1 MKGLKLFLTAGVF
14 TVLGLTGVNA
24 LEVATETEL
33 KNCISDGGEC
43 VLKNNITASSITVDK
58 VTAPFIIV
66 DGKNVI
72 LDLNGKTLTAAVIAT
87 NKANLTIKDS
97 GSNGLIEIDGEK
109 LKGVSARL
117 GSKVTLESGSI
128 NSIKDCG
135 VGVNEA
141 TFIMNGGKIT
151 AQEFGIIYHNNAKIT
166 INSGTIETKDNIAI
180 GDNGTA
186 GWGGNVVNVNGGN
199 LVSNIVSAGFIS
211 CGIYNSNDTTLT
223 VKSGVKITANDG
235 GAGIVI
241 RGGKVT
247 IAKDVIDNMV
257 TGTTEGKVGDSK
269 RVIVAGKVVKDYASN
284 YPAKDTINVTID
296 YATVVD
302 KEVASSIESKQQ
314 TALNNEI
321 SSIVNGNKIPELNNT
336 DLTNIAIKTTVDEL
350 NDTQRDQ
357 VAQEAK
363 ELVKDFKAAKALDLG
378 VVVTNNGSMVSN
390 LSETTNKIPFAIDV
404 KSITTDSKLNYEFQ
418 VIRYHVNSNQVGSFD
433 VLESTYDAENG
444 VVSFETDKFSIYLLS
459 YKTSV
464 KSDNNI
470 VNPKTGDGIA
480 YTALGLLLS
489 ALAMA
494 GITYKLKNN

>member
-97 GSNGLIEIDGEK
+97 GSNGLIDGRNS
-109 LKGVSARL
+109 KGVLARL

-135 VGVNEA
+135 VGVNES

-151 AQEFGIIYHNNAKIT
+151 AQEFGIIYQNNAKIT
-166 INSGTIETKDNIAI
+166 INSGTIETKDNAAI

-186 GWGGNVVNVNGGN
+186 GSGGNVVNVNGGN
-199 LVSNIVSAGFIS
+199 LISNIVSKGYIS

-223 VKSGVKITANDG
+223 VKSGVKITANKG

-257 TGTTEGKVGDSK
+257 TGTSKGAVGDSK
-269 RVIVAGKVVKDYASN
+269 VIVGGKVVKDYASN

-444 VVSFETDKFSIYLLS
+444 VVSFETDKFSTYLLS

>member
-1 MKGLKLFLTAGVF
+1 MKGLKLFLTAGFF
-14 TVLGLTGVNA
+14 TFLGLTGVNA
-24 LEVATETEL
+24 LEVTTETEL
-33 KNCISDGGEC
+33 NNCINAEGEC
-43 VLKNNITASSITVDK
+43 VLKNDITASSIT
-58 VTAPFIIV
+58 V

-72 LDLNGKTLTAAVIAT
+72 LDLNGKTLTAEVIAT

-97 GSNGLIEIDGEK
+97 GSNGLIEIDGK
-109 LKGVSARL
+109 KRKGVSARL

-128 NSIKDCG
+128 NSINDCG

-166 INSGTIETKDNIAI
+166 INSGTIETKDNAAI
-180 GDNGTA
+180 GDNGNA

-199 LVSNIVSAGFIS
+199 LISNIVSAGYIS

-223 VKSGVKITANDG
+223 VKSGVKITANKG

-269 RVIVAGKVVKDYASN
+269 VIVAGKVVKDYASN
-284 YPAKDTINVTID
+284 YPAKDTLNVTID
-296 YATVVD
+296 YSTVVD
-302 KEVASSIESKQQ
+302 KEAASSIESKQQ

-321 SSIVNGNKIPELNNT
+321 SSIINENKIPELNNT

-350 NDTQRDQ
+350 SDTQRDQ
-357 VAQEAK
+357 VAQDAK
-363 ELVKDFKAAKALDLG
+363 EVIKDFKVAKALDLG
-378 VVVTNNGSMVSN
+378 VVVTNNGRLVSN

-404 KSITTDSKLNYEFQ
+404 KSITTDSKLDYEFQ
-418 VIRYHVNSNQVGSFD
+418 VIRYHVNSNQEGSFD

-444 VVSFETDKFSIYLLS
+444 IVSFESDKFSTYLIN

-464 KSDNNI
+464 KPANETE
-470 VNPKTGDGIA
+470 VPQTGDGIG
-480 YTALGLLLS
+480 YIALGLLLS
-489 ALAMA
+489 ALAVA
-494 GITYKLKNN
+494 GITYKLKKN

>member
-24 LEVATETEL
+24 ADSTKITTVDEL
-33 KNCISDGGEC
+33 NACIKANGTC
-43 VLKNNITASSITVDK
+43 VLQNDLTTDEVIVNGEGVKTV
-58 VTAPFIIV
+58 I
-66 DGKNVI
+66 
-72 LDLNGKTLTAAVIAT
+72 DLNGKTLYSWITVSE
-87 NKANLTIKDS
+87 KGELTVKDS
-97 GSNGLIEIDGEK
+97 GSNGSITKHSTVKVLTDGKFILDGGTIDASD
-109 LKGVSARL
+109 KGNGIWV
-117 GSKVTLESGSI
+117 E
-128 NSIKDCG
+128 N
-135 VGVNEA
+135 A
-141 TFIMNGGKIT
+141 TFIMNGGKVK
-151 AQEFGIIYHNNAKIT
+151 AKEFGVTYKNKSKIT
-166 INSGTIETKDNIAI
+166 INNGTIETKDNIAI

-199 LVSNIVSAGFIS
+199 LISNIVSAGYIS

-223 VKSGVKITANDG
+223 VKSGVKITANNG

-257 TGTTEGKVGDSK
+257 TGTSKGTVGDSK
-269 RVIVAGKVVKDYASN
+269 VIVAGKVVKDYASN

-296 YATVVD
+296 YATVVN
-302 KEVASSIESKQQ
+302 KEVANSIESKQQ

-350 NDTQRDQ
+350 SDTQRDQ

-363 ELVKDFKAAKALDLG
+363 EVVKDFKPAKALDLG
-378 VVVTNNGSMVSN
+378 VVVTNNGNRVSN

-418 VIRYHVNSNQVGSFD
+418 VIRYHVNSSQIGSFD
-433 VLESTYDAENG
+433 VLESTYDAKNG

-464 KSDNNI
+464 KSDNNTA
-470 VNPKTGDGIA
+470 NPQTGDGIA

-489 ALAMA
+489 ALAIA

>member
-43 VLKNNITASSITVDK
+43 VLKNDITASSITVDK

-166 INSGTIETKDNIAI
+166 INSGTIETKDNAAI
-180 GDNGTA
+180 GDNGNA

-269 RVIVAGKVVKDYASN
+269 RVIVAGKVVKDYASK

-296 YATVVD
+296 YSTVVD

-444 VVSFETDKFSIYLLS
+444 VVSFETDKFSTYLIS

-470 VNPKTGDGIA
+470 VNPKTGDGIG
-480 YTALGLLLS
+480 YIALGLLLS

>member
-1 MKGLKLFLTAGVF
+1 MKGLKLFLTASVF

-97 GSNGLIEIDGEK
+97 GSNGLIDGRNS
-109 LKGVSARL
+109 KGVLARL

-135 VGVNEA
+135 VGVNES

-151 AQEFGIIYHNNAKIT
+151 AQEFGIIYQNNAKIT
-166 INSGTIETKDNIAI
+166 INSGTIETKDNAAI

-186 GWGGNVVNVNGGN
+186 GSGGNVVNVNGGN
-199 LVSNIVSAGFIS
+199 LISNIVSAGYIS
-211 CGIYNSNDTTLT
+211 CGIYNANDTTLT
-223 VKSGVKITANDG
+223 VKSGVKITANKG

-257 TGTTEGKVGDSK
+257 TGTTKGKVGDSK
-269 RVIVAGKVVKDYASN
+269 VIVAGKVVKDYASN

-296 YATVVD
+296 YSTVVD

-350 NDTQRDQ
+350 SDTQRDQ

-444 VVSFETDKFSIYLLS
+444 VVSFETDKFSTYLLS

>member
-14 TVLGLTGVNA
+14 TALGLTGVNA
-24 LEVATETEL
+24 ADSTKITTVDEL
-33 KNCISDGGEC
+33 NACIKANGTC
-43 VLKNNITASSITVDK
+43 VLQNDLTTDEVIVNGEGVKTV
-58 VTAPFIIV
+58 I
-66 DGKNVI
+66 
-72 LDLNGKTLTAAVIAT
+72 DLNGKTLYSWITVSE
-87 NKANLTIKDS
+87 KGELTVKDS
-97 GSNGLIEIDGEK
+97 GSNGSITKRSTVNVLTGGKFILDGGTIDASD
-109 LKGVSARL
+109 KGNGIWV
-117 GSKVTLESGSI
+117 E
-128 NSIKDCG
+128 N
-135 VGVNEA
+135 A
-141 TFIMNGGKIT
+141 TFIMNGGKVK
-151 AQEFGIIYHNNAKIT
+151 AKEFGVAYLKKSMVT
-166 INSGTIETKDNIAI
+166 INNGTIETIDNVAI
-180 GDNGTA
+180 GDNGNA
-186 GWGGNVVNVNGGN
+186 GWGGNVVNVNGGK
-199 LVSNIVSAGFIS
+199 LISNIVSKGYIS

-223 VKSGVKITANDG
+223 VKSGVKITANKG

-269 RVIVAGKVVKDYASN
+269 RVIVAGKVVKDYASK

-296 YATVVD
+296 YSTVVD
-302 KEVASSIESKQQ
+302 KKAASSIESKQQ

-444 VVSFETDKFSIYLLS
+444 VVSFETDKFSTYLLS

-470 VNPKTGDGIA
+470 VNPKTGDGIG

>member
-1 MKGLKLFLTAGVF
+1 MKGLKLFLTASVF

-97 GSNGLIEIDGEK
+97 GSNGLIDGRNS
-109 LKGVSARL
+109 KGVLARL

-135 VGVNEA
+135 VGVNES

-151 AQEFGIIYHNNAKIT
+151 AQEFGIIYQNNAKIT
-166 INSGTIETKDNIAI
+166 INSGTIETKDNAAI

-186 GWGGNVVNVNGGN
+186 GSGGNVVNVNGGN
-199 LVSNIVSAGFIS
+199 LISNIVSAGYIS
-211 CGIYNSNDTTLT
+211 CGIYNANDTTLT
-223 VKSGVKITANDG
+223 VKSGVKITANKG

-269 RVIVAGKVVKDYASN
+269 VIVAGKVVKDYASN

-296 YATVVD
+296 YSTVVD

-350 NDTQRDQ
+350 SDTQRDQ

-444 VVSFETDKFSIYLLS
+444 VVSFETDKFSTYLIS

-494 GITYKLKNN
+494 GITYKLKKN

>member
-1 MKGLKLFLTAGVF
+1 MKGLKLFLTASVF

-97 GSNGLIEIDGEK
+97 GSNGLIDGRNS
-109 LKGVSARL
+109 KGVLARL

-135 VGVNEA
+135 VGVNES

-151 AQEFGIIYHNNAKIT
+151 AQEFGIIYQNNAKIT
-166 INSGTIETKDNIAI
+166 INSGTIETKDNAAI

-186 GWGGNVVNVNGGN
+186 GSGGNVVNVNGGN
-199 LVSNIVSAGFIS
+199 LISNIVSAGFIS
-211 CGIYNSNDTTLT
+211 CGIYNANDTTLT
-223 VKSGVKITANDG
+223 VKSGVKITANKG

-257 TGTTEGKVGDSK
+257 TGTTKGKVGDSK
-269 RVIVAGKVVKDYASN
+269 VIVAGKVVKDYASN

-296 YATVVD
+296 YSTVVD
-302 KEVASSIESKQQ
+302 KEVASGIESKQQ

-321 SSIVNGNKIPELNNT
+321 SSIINGNKIPELNNT

-350 NDTQRDQ
+350 SDTQRDQ

-363 ELVKDFKAAKALDLG
+363 EVIKDFKAAKALDLG
-378 VVVTNNGSMVSN
+378 VVVTNNGNRVSN

-418 VIRYHVNSNQVGSFD
+418 VIRYHVNSSQVGSFD
-433 VLESTYDAENG
+433 VLESAYDAENG

>member
-97 GSNGLIEIDGEK
+97 GSNGLIDGRNS
-109 LKGVSARL
+109 KGVLARL

-135 VGVNEA
+135 VGVNES

-151 AQEFGIIYHNNAKIT
+151 AQEFGIIYQNNAKIT
-166 INSGTIETKDNIAI
+166 INSGTIETKDNAAI

-186 GWGGNVVNVNGGN
+186 GSGGNVVNVNGGN
-199 LVSNIVSAGFIS
+199 LISNIVSAGYIS
-211 CGIYNSNDTTLT
+211 CGIYNANDTTLT
-223 VKSGVKITANDG
+223 VKSGVKITANKG

-257 TGTTEGKVGDSK
+257 TGTSKGAVGDSK
-269 RVIVAGKVVKDYASN
+269 VIVGGKVVKDYASN

-350 NDTQRDQ
+350 SDTQRDQ

-444 VVSFETDKFSIYLLS
+444 VVSFETDKFSTYLLS

>member
-97 GSNGLIEIDGEK
+97 GSNGLIDGRNS
-109 LKGVSARL
+109 KGVLARL

-135 VGVNEA
+135 VGVNES

-151 AQEFGIIYHNNAKIT
+151 AQEFGIIYQNNAKIT
-166 INSGTIETKDNIAI
+166 INSGTIETKDNAAI

-186 GWGGNVVNVNGGN
+186 GSGGNVVNVNGGN
-199 LVSNIVSAGFIS
+199 LISNIVSAGFIS
-211 CGIYNSNDTTLT
+211 CGIYNANDTTLT
-223 VKSGVKITANDG
+223 VKSGVKITANKG

-257 TGTTEGKVGDSK
+257 TGTTKGKVGDSK
-269 RVIVAGKVVKDYASN
+269 VIVAGKVVKDYASN

-296 YATVVD
+296 YSTVVD
-302 KEVASSIESKQQ
+302 KEVASGIESKQQ

-321 SSIVNGNKIPELNNT
+321 SSIINGNKIPELNNT

-350 NDTQRDQ
+350 SDTQRDQ

-363 ELVKDFKAAKALDLG
+363 EVIKDFKAAKALDLG
-378 VVVTNNGSMVSN
+378 VVVTNNGNRVSN

-433 VLESTYDAENG
+433 VLESAYDAENG

>member
-24 LEVATETEL
+24 SEVATETEL
-33 KNCISDGGEC
+33 NNCISAEGKC
-43 VLKNNITASSITVDK
+43 VLKNDITASSIT
-58 VTAPFIIV
+58 V

-72 LDLNGKTLTAAVIAT
+72 LDLNGKTLNAAVIAT

-97 GSNGLIEIDGEK
+97 GSNGLIETDGEK

-166 INSGTIETKDNIAI
+166 INSGTIETKDNAAI
-180 GDNGTA
+180 GDNGNA

-199 LVSNIVSAGFIS
+199 LISNIVSAGFIS

-269 RVIVAGKVVKDYASN
+269 RVIVAGKVVKDYASK

-296 YATVVD
+296 YSTVVD
-302 KEVASSIESKQQ
+302 KKAASSIESKQQ

-363 ELVKDFKAAKALDLG
+363 ELVKDFKPAKALDLG

-444 VVSFETDKFSIYLLS
+444 VVSFETDKFSTYLIS

-494 GITYKLKNN
+494 GITYKLKKN

>member
-97 GSNGLIEIDGEK
+97 GSNGLIDGRNS
-109 LKGVSARL
+109 KGVLARL

-151 AQEFGIIYHNNAKIT
+151 AQEFGIIYQNNAKIT
-166 INSGTIETKDNIAI
+166 INSGTIETKDNAAI
-180 GDNGTA
+180 GDNGNA

-199 LVSNIVSAGFIS
+199 LISNIVSKGYIS

-223 VKSGVKITANDG
+223 VKSGVKITANKG

-257 TGTTEGKVGDSK
+257 TGTTKGKVGDSK
-269 RVIVAGKVVKDYASN
+269 VIVAGKVVKDYASN

-296 YATVVD
+296 YSTVVD

-444 VVSFETDKFSIYLLS
+444 VVSFETDKFSTYLLS

>member
-97 GSNGLIEIDGEK
+97 GSNGLIDGRNS
-109 LKGVSARL
+109 KGVLARL

-128 NSIKDCG
+128 NSTKDCG

-151 AQEFGIIYHNNAKIT
+151 AQEFGIIYQNNAKIT
-166 INSGTIETKDNIAI
+166 INSGTIETKDNAAI

-186 GWGGNVVNVNGGN
+186 GSGGNVVNVNGGN
-199 LVSNIVSAGFIS
+199 LISNIVSAGYIS
-211 CGIYNSNDTTLT
+211 CGIYNANDTTLT
-223 VKSGVKITANDG
+223 VKSGVKITANKG
-235 GAGIVI
+235 GAGILI

-257 TGTTEGKVGDSK
+257 TGTTKGKVGDSK
-269 RVIVAGKVVKDYASN
+269 VIVAGKVVKDYASN

-302 KEVASSIESKQQ
+302 KEAASSIESKQQ

-321 SSIVNGNKIPELNNT
+321 SSIINGNKIPELNNT

-350 NDTQRDQ
+350 SDTQRDQ

-363 ELVKDFKAAKALDLG
+363 EVIKDFKAAKALDLG
-378 VVVTNNGSMVSN
+378 VVVTNNGNRVSN

-433 VLESTYDAENG
+433 VLESAYDAENG

-494 GITYKLKNN
+494 GITYKLKKN

>member
-97 GSNGLIEIDGEK
+97 GSNGLIDGRNS
-109 LKGVSARL
+109 KGVLARL

-128 NSIKDCG
+128 NSTKDCG

-151 AQEFGIIYHNNAKIT
+151 AQEFGIIYQNNAKIT
-166 INSGTIETKDNIAI
+166 INSGTIETKDNAAI

-186 GWGGNVVNVNGGN
+186 GSGGNVVNVNGGN
-199 LVSNIVSAGFIS
+199 LISNIVSAGYIS
-211 CGIYNSNDTTLT
+211 CGIYNANDTTLT
-223 VKSGVKITANDG
+223 VKSGVKITANKG

-257 TGTTEGKVGDSK
+257 TGTTKGKVGDSK
-269 RVIVAGKVVKDYASN
+269 VIVAGKVVKDYASN

-302 KEVASSIESKQQ
+302 KEAASSIESKQQ

-321 SSIVNGNKIPELNNT
+321 SSIINGNKIPELNNT

-350 NDTQRDQ
+350 SDTQRDQ

-363 ELVKDFKAAKALDLG
+363 EVIKDFKAAKALDLG
-378 VVVTNNGSMVSN
+378 VVVTNNGNRVSN

-433 VLESTYDAENG
+433 VLESAYDAENG

>member
-97 GSNGLIEIDGEK
+97 GSNGLIDGRNS
-109 LKGVSARL
+109 KGVLARL

-135 VGVNEA
+135 VGVNES

-151 AQEFGIIYHNNAKIT
+151 AQEFGIIYQNNAKIT
-166 INSGTIETKDNIAI
+166 INSGTIETKDNAAI

-186 GWGGNVVNVNGGN
+186 GSGGNVVNVNGGN
-199 LVSNIVSAGFIS
+199 LISNIVSAGYIS
-211 CGIYNSNDTTLT
+211 CGIYNANDTTLT
-223 VKSGVKITANDG
+223 VKSGVKITANKG

-257 TGTTEGKVGDSK
+257 TGTTKGKVGDSK
-269 RVIVAGKVVKDYASN
+269 VIVAGKVVKDYASN

-296 YATVVD
+296 YSTVVD

-350 NDTQRDQ
+350 SDTQRDQ

-444 VVSFETDKFSIYLLS
+444 VVSFETDKFSTYLLS

>member
-97 GSNGLIEIDGEK
+97 GSNGLIDGRNS
-109 LKGVSARL
+109 KGVLARL

-151 AQEFGIIYHNNAKIT
+151 AQEFGIIYQNNAKIT
-166 INSGTIETKDNIAI
+166 INSGTIETKDNAAI

-186 GWGGNVVNVNGGN
+186 GSGGNVVNVNGGN
-199 LVSNIVSAGFIS
+199 LISNIVSAGYIS
-211 CGIYNSNDTTLT
+211 CGIYNANDTTLT
-223 VKSGVKITANDG
+223 VKSGVKITANKG

-257 TGTTEGKVGDSK
+257 TGTTKGKVGDSK
-269 RVIVAGKVVKDYASN
+269 VIVAGKVVKDYASN

-296 YATVVD
+296 YSTVVD

-350 NDTQRDQ
+350 SDTQRDQ

-444 VVSFETDKFSIYLLS
+444 VVSFETDKFSTYLLS

>member
-97 GSNGLIEIDGEK
+97 GSNGLIDGRNS
-109 LKGVSARL
+109 KGVLARL

-135 VGVNEA
+135 VGVNES

-151 AQEFGIIYHNNAKIT
+151 AQEFGIIYQNNAKIT
-166 INSGTIETKDNIAI
+166 INSGTIETKDNAAI

-186 GWGGNVVNVNGGN
+186 GSGGNVVNVNGGN
-199 LVSNIVSAGFIS
+199 LISNIVSAGYIS
-211 CGIYNSNDTTLT
+211 CGIYNANDTTLT
-223 VKSGVKITANDG
+223 VKSGVKITANKG

-257 TGTTEGKVGDSK
+257 TGTTKGKVGDSK
-269 RVIVAGKVVKDYASN
+269 VIVAGKVVKDYASN

-302 KEVASSIESKQQ
+302 KEAASSIESKQQ

-321 SSIVNGNKIPELNNT
+321 SSIINGNKIPELNNT

-363 ELVKDFKAAKALDLG
+363 EVIKDFKAAKALDLG

-433 VLESTYDAENG
+433 VLESAYDAENG

>member
-1 MKGLKLFLTAGVF
+1 
-14 TVLGLTGVNA
+14 
-24 LEVATETEL
+24 
-33 KNCISDGGEC
+33 
-43 VLKNNITASSITVDK
+43 
-58 VTAPFIIV
+58 
-66 DGKNVI
+66 
-72 LDLNGKTLTAAVIAT
+72 
-87 NKANLTIKDS
+87 
-97 GSNGLIEIDGEK
+97 
-109 LKGVSARL
+109 
-117 GSKVTLESGSI
+117 
-128 NSIKDCG
+128 
-135 VGVNEA
+135 
-141 TFIMNGGKIT
+141 MNGGKIT
-151 AQEFGIIYHNNAKIT
+151 AQEFGIIYQNNAKIT
-166 INSGTIETKDNIAI
+166 INSGTIEAKDNAAI

-199 LVSNIVSAGFIS
+199 LISNIVSAGYIS
-211 CGIYNSNDTTLT
+211 CGIYNANDTTLT
-223 VKSGVKITANDG
+223 VKSGVKITANNG

-257 TGTTEGKVGDSK
+257 TGTSKGKVGDSK
-269 RVIVAGKVVKDYASN
+269 VIVAGKVVKDYASN
-284 YPAKDTINVTID
+284 YPAKDTLNVTID
-296 YATVVD
+296 YSTVVD
-302 KEVASSIESKQQ
+302 KEVASGIESKQQ

-321 SSIVNGNKIPELNNT
+321 SSIINGNKIPELNNT

-350 NDTQRDQ
+350 SDTQRDQ

-363 ELVKDFKAAKALDLG
+363 EVIKDFKAAKALDLG

-433 VLESTYDAENG
+433 VLESAYDAENG

>member
-1 MKGLKLFLTAGVF
+1 M
-14 TVLGLTGVNA
+14 
-24 LEVATETEL
+24 
-33 KNCISDGGEC
+33 
-43 VLKNNITASSITVDK
+43 
-58 VTAPFIIV
+58 
-66 DGKNVI
+66 
-72 LDLNGKTLTAAVIAT
+72 
-87 NKANLTIKDS
+87 
-97 GSNGLIEIDGEK
+97 
-109 LKGVSARL
+109 
-117 GSKVTLESGSI
+117 
-128 NSIKDCG
+128 
-135 VGVNEA
+135 VG
-141 TFIMNGGKIT
+141 TF
-151 AQEFGIIYHNNAKIT
+151 
-166 INSGTIETKDNIAI
+166 
-180 GDNGTA
+180 
-186 GWGGNVVNVNGGN
+186 
-199 LVSNIVSAGFIS
+199 NIVTAGFIS

-223 VKSGVKITANDG
+223 VKSGVKITVNNG

-257 TGTTEGKVGDSK
+257 TGTSKGKVGDSK
-269 RVIVAGKVVKDYASN
+269 VIVEGKVVKDYASN

-296 YATVVD
+296 YSTVVD
-302 KEVASSIESKQQ
+302 KEVASGIESKQQ

-321 SSIVNGNKIPELNNT
+321 SSIINGNKIPELNNT

-418 VIRYHVNSNQVGSFD
+418 VIRYHVNSNQVGLFD
-433 VLESTYDAENG
+433 VLESAYDAENG

-470 VNPKTGDGIA
+470 VNPQTGDGIA

>member
-97 GSNGLIEIDGEK
+97 GSNGLIDGRNS
-109 LKGVSARL
+109 KGVLARL

-166 INSGTIETKDNIAI
+166 INSGTIETKDNAAI

-186 GWGGNVVNVNGGN
+186 GSGGNVVNVNGGN
-199 LVSNIVSAGFIS
+199 LISNIVSAGYIS
-211 CGIYNSNDTTLT
+211 CGIYNANDTTLT
-223 VKSGVKITANDG
+223 VKSGVKITANKG

-257 TGTTEGKVGDSK
+257 TGTTKGKVGDSK
-269 RVIVAGKVVKDYASN
+269 VIVAGKVVKDYASN

-296 YATVVD
+296 YSTVVD

-444 VVSFETDKFSIYLLS
+444 VVSFETDKFSTYLLS

>member
-97 GSNGLIEIDGEK
+97 GSNGLIDGRNS
-109 LKGVSARL
+109 KGVLARL

-135 VGVNEA
+135 VGVNES

-151 AQEFGIIYHNNAKIT
+151 AQEFGIIYQNNAKIT
-166 INSGTIETKDNIAI
+166 INSGTIETKDNAAI

-186 GWGGNVVNVNGGN
+186 GSGGNVVNVNGGN
-199 LVSNIVSAGFIS
+199 LISNIVSAGYIS
-211 CGIYNSNDTTLT
+211 CGIYNANDTTLT
-223 VKSGVKITANDG
+223 VKSGVKITANKG

-296 YATVVD
+296 YSTVVD

-444 VVSFETDKFSIYLLS
+444 VVSFETDKFSTYLLS

>member
-97 GSNGLIEIDGEK
+97 GSNGLIDGRNS
-109 LKGVSARL
+109 KGVLARL

-135 VGVNEA
+135 VGVNES

-166 INSGTIETKDNIAI
+166 INSGTIETKDNAAI
-180 GDNGTA
+180 GDNGNA

-199 LVSNIVSAGFIS
+199 LISNIVSAGYIS
-211 CGIYNSNDTTLT
+211 CGIYNANDTTLT
-223 VKSGVKITANDG
+223 VKSGVKITANKG

-257 TGTTEGKVGDSK
+257 TGTTKGKVGDSK
-269 RVIVAGKVVKDYASN
+269 VIVAGKVVKDYASN

-444 VVSFETDKFSIYLLS
+444 VVSFETDKFSTYLLS

>member
-97 GSNGLIEIDGEK
+97 GSNGLIDGRNS
-109 LKGVSARL
+109 KGVLARL

-135 VGVNEA
+135 VGVNES

-151 AQEFGIIYHNNAKIT
+151 AQEFGIIYQNNAKIT
-166 INSGTIETKDNIAI
+166 INSGTIETKDNAAI

-186 GWGGNVVNVNGGN
+186 GSGGNVVNVNGGN
-199 LVSNIVSAGFIS
+199 LISNIVSAGYIS
-211 CGIYNSNDTTLT
+211 CGIYNANDTTLT
-223 VKSGVKITANDG
+223 VKSGVKITANKG

-257 TGTTEGKVGDSK
+257 TGTTKGKVGDSK
-269 RVIVAGKVVKDYASN
+269 VIVAGKVVKDYASN

-302 KEVASSIESKQQ
+302 KEAASSIESKQQ

-321 SSIVNGNKIPELNNT
+321 SSIINGNKIPELNNT

-350 NDTQRDQ
+350 SDTQRDQ

-363 ELVKDFKAAKALDLG
+363 EVIKDFKAAKALDLG

-433 VLESTYDAENG
+433 VLESAYDAENG

>member
-1 MKGLKLFLTAGVF
+1 MKGLKLFLTVGVF

-24 LEVATETEL
+24 LEVTTETEL
-33 KNCISDGGEC
+33 NNCISAGGEC
-43 VLKNNITASSITVDK
+43 VLKNDITASSIT
-58 VTAPFIIV
+58 V

-97 GSNGLIEIDGEK
+97 DSNGLIEGGNS
-109 LKGVSARL
+109 KGVLASL
-117 GSKVTLESGSI
+117 DSKVTLESGSI
-128 NSIKDCG
+128 NSTKNSG

-151 AQEFGIIYHNNAKIT
+151 AQEFGIIYHNNAKVT
-166 INSGTIETKDNIAI
+166 INSGTIETKDNAAI
-180 GDNGTA
+180 GDNGNA

-199 LVSNIVSAGFIS
+199 LISNIVTAGFIS

-223 VKSGVKITANDG
+223 VKSGVKITANGG

-269 RVIVAGKVVKDYASN
+269 VIVAGKVVKDYASN
-284 YPAKDTINVTID
+284 YPAKDTLNVTID
-296 YATVVD
+296 YSTIVD

-321 SSIVNGNKIPELNNT
+321 NSIINENKIPELNNT
-336 DLTNIAIKTTVDEL
+336 DLTNIAIETTVDEL
-350 NDTQRDQ
+350 SDTQRDQ

-363 ELVKDFKAAKALDLG
+363 ELLKDFKAAKALDLG
-378 VVVTNNGSMVSN
+378 VVVTNNGSLVSN
-390 LSETTNKIPFAIDV
+390 LTETTNKIPFAIDV

-444 VVSFETDKFSIYLLS
+444 IVSFESDKFSTYLIN

-464 KSDNNI
+464 KAANETE
-470 VNPKTGDGIA
+470 VPQTGDGIG
-480 YTALGLLLS
+480 YIALGLLLS
-489 ALAMA
+489 VIAMA
-494 GITYKLKNN
+494 GITYKLKKN

>member
-1 MKGLKLFLTAGVF
+1 MKGLKLFLTASVF

-97 GSNGLIEIDGEK
+97 GSNGLIDGRNS
-109 LKGVSARL
+109 KGVLARL

-135 VGVNEA
+135 VGVNES

-151 AQEFGIIYHNNAKIT
+151 VQEFGIIYQNNAKIT
-166 INSGTIETKDNIAI
+166 INSGTIETKDNAAI

-186 GWGGNVVNVNGGN
+186 GSGGNVVNVNGGN
-199 LVSNIVSAGFIS
+199 LISNIVSAGYIS
-211 CGIYNSNDTTLT
+211 CGIYNANDTTLT
-223 VKSGVKITANDG
+223 VKSGVKITANKG

-257 TGTTEGKVGDSK
+257 TGTTKGKVGDSK
-269 RVIVAGKVVKDYASN
+269 VIVAGKVVKDYASN

-296 YATVVD
+296 YSTVVD

-350 NDTQRDQ
+350 SDTQRDQ

-444 VVSFETDKFSIYLLS
+444 VVSFETDKFSTYLLS

>member
-24 LEVATETEL
+24 LEVTTETEL

-97 GSNGLIEIDGEK
+97 GSNGLIDGRNS
-109 LKGVSARL
+109 KGVLARL

-135 VGVNEA
+135 VGVNES

-166 INSGTIETKDNIAI
+166 INSGTIEAKDNAAI
-180 GDNGTA
+180 GDNGNA

-199 LVSNIVSAGFIS
+199 LISNIVTAGYIS

-223 VKSGVKITANDG
+223 VKSGVKITANKG

-257 TGTTEGKVGDSK
+257 TGTSKGKVGDSK
-269 RVIVAGKVVKDYASN
+269 KVIVGGKVVKDYASN
-284 YPAKDTINVTID
+284 YPAKDTLNVTID
-296 YATVVD
+296 YSTVVN

-350 NDTQRDQ
+350 SDTQRDQ

-363 ELVKDFKAAKALDLG
+363 EVIKDFKAAKALDLG

-444 VVSFETDKFSIYLLS
+444 VVSFETDKFSTYLLS

>member
-1 MKGLKLFLTAGVF
+1 MKGLKLFLTASVF

-97 GSNGLIEIDGEK
+97 GSNGLIDGK
-109 LKGVSARL
+109 NSKGVLAKL

-135 VGVNEA
+135 VGVNES

-166 INSGTIETKDNIAI
+166 INSGTIEAKDNAAI
-180 GDNGTA
+180 GDNGNA

-199 LVSNIVSAGFIS
+199 LISNIVSAGYIS

-223 VKSGVKITANDG
+223 VKSGVKITANKG

-257 TGTTEGKVGDSK
+257 TGTSKGKVGDSK
-269 RVIVAGKVVKDYASN
+269 VVVAGKVVKDYASN

-296 YATVVD
+296 YSTVVD

-350 NDTQRDQ
+350 SDTQRDQ

-433 VLESTYDAENG
+433 VLESAYDAENG

>member
-1 MKGLKLFLTAGVF
+1 MKGLKLFLTASVF

-24 LEVATETEL
+24 LEVTTETEL

-97 GSNGLIEIDGEK
+97 GSNGLIDGRNS
-109 LKGVSARL
+109 KGVLARL

-135 VGVNEA
+135 VGVNES

-151 AQEFGIIYHNNAKIT
+151 AQEFGIIYQNNAKIT
-166 INSGTIETKDNIAI
+166 INSGTIETKDNAAI

-186 GWGGNVVNVNGGN
+186 GSGGNVVNVNGGN
-199 LVSNIVSAGFIS
+199 LISNIVSKGYIS
-211 CGIYNSNDTTLT
+211 CGIYNANDTTLT
-223 VKSGVKITANDG
+223 VKSGVKITANKG

-257 TGTTEGKVGDSK
+257 TGTTKGKVGDSK
-269 RVIVAGKVVKDYASN
+269 VIVAGKVVKDYASN

-296 YATVVD
+296 YSTVVD
-302 KEVASSIESKQQ
+302 KEVASGIESKQQ

-321 SSIVNGNKIPELNNT
+321 SSIINGNKIPELNNT

-350 NDTQRDQ
+350 SDTQRDQ

-363 ELVKDFKAAKALDLG
+363 EVIKDFKAAKALDLG
-378 VVVTNNGSMVSN
+378 VVVTNNGNRVSN

-433 VLESTYDAENG
+433 VLESAYDAENG
-444 VVSFETDKFSIYLLS
+444 VVSFETDKFSTYLIS

>member
-1 MKGLKLFLTAGVF
+1 MKGLKLFLTASVF

-97 GSNGLIEIDGEK
+97 GSNGLIETDGK
-109 LKGVSARL
+109 NRKGVSARL

-135 VGVNEA
+135 VGVNES

-151 AQEFGIIYHNNAKIT
+151 AQEFGIIYQNNAKIT
-166 INSGTIETKDNIAI
+166 INSGTIETKDNAAI

-186 GWGGNVVNVNGGN
+186 GSGGNVVNVNGGN
-199 LVSNIVSAGFIS
+199 LISNIVSAGYIS
-211 CGIYNSNDTTLT
+211 CGIYNANDTTLT
-223 VKSGVKITANDG
+223 VKSGVKITANKG

-257 TGTTEGKVGDSK
+257 TGTSKGKVGDSK
-269 RVIVAGKVVKDYASN
+269 VIVAGKVVKDYASN

-296 YATVVD
+296 YSTVVD
-302 KEVASSIESKQQ
+302 KEVASGIESKQQ

-321 SSIVNGNKIPELNNT
+321 SSIINGNKIPELNNT

-350 NDTQRDQ
+350 SDTQRDQ

-363 ELVKDFKAAKALDLG
+363 EVIKDFKAAKALDLG
-378 VVVTNNGSMVSN
+378 VVVTNNGNRVSN

-433 VLESTYDAENG
+433 VLESAYDAENG

>member
-1 MKGLKLFLTAGVF
+1 MCTA
-14 TVLGLTGVNA
+14 LGRTGVNGA
-24 LEVATETEL
+24 DSTKITTVDEL
-33 KNCISDGGEC
+33 NACIKANGTC
-43 VLKNNITASSITVDK
+43 VLQNDLTTDEVIVNGEGVKTV
-58 VTAPFIIV
+58 I
-66 DGKNVI
+66 
-72 LDLNGKTLTAAVIAT
+72 DLNGKTLYSWITVSE
-87 NKANLTIKDS
+87 KGELTVKDS
-97 GSNGLIEIDGEK
+97 GSNGSITKRSTVNVLTGGKFILDGGTIDASD
-109 LKGVSARL
+109 KGNGIWV
-117 GSKVTLESGSI
+117 E
-128 NSIKDCG
+128 N
-135 VGVNEA
+135 A
-141 TFIMNGGKIT
+141 TFIMNGGKVK
-151 AQEFGIIYHNNAKIT
+151 AKEFGVAYLKKSMVT
-166 INSGTIETKDNIAI
+166 IDNGTIETIDNVAI
-180 GDNGTA
+180 GDNGNA
-186 GWGGNVVNVNGGN
+186 GWGGNVVNVNGGK
-199 LVSNIVSAGFIS
+199 LISNIVSKGYIS

-223 VKSGVKITANDG
+223 VKSGVKITANKG

-257 TGTTEGKVGDSK
+257 NGTSKGAVGDYK
-269 RVIVAGKVVKDYASN
+269 VVVAGKVVKDYASK

-296 YATVVD
+296 YSTVVD

-363 ELVKDFKAAKALDLG
+363 ELIKDFKAAKALDLG

-418 VIRYHVNSNQVGSFD
+418 VIRYRVNSNQVGSFD
-433 VLESTYDAENG
+433 VLESAYDAENG
-444 VVSFETDKFSIYLLS
+444 VVSFETDKFSIYLIS

-494 GITYKLKNN
+494 GITYKLKKN

>member
-97 GSNGLIEIDGEK
+97 GSDGLIETDGK
-109 LKGVSARL
+109 NRKGVSARL

-166 INSGTIETKDNIAI
+166 INSGTIETKDNAAI
-180 GDNGTA
+180 GDNGNA

-199 LVSNIVSAGFIS
+199 LISNIVSAGYIS
-211 CGIYNSNDTTLT
+211 CGIYNSNDTL
-223 VKSGVKITANDG
+223 
-235 GAGIVI
+235 
-241 RGGKVT
+241 
-247 IAKDVIDNMV
+247 
-257 TGTTEGKVGDSK
+257 
-269 RVIVAGKVVKDYASN
+269 
-284 YPAKDTINVTID
+284 
-296 YATVVD
+296 
-302 KEVASSIESKQQ
+302 
-314 TALNNEI
+314 
-321 SSIVNGNKIPELNNT
+321 
-336 DLTNIAIKTTVDEL
+336 
-350 NDTQRDQ
+350 
-357 VAQEAK
+357 
-363 ELVKDFKAAKALDLG
+363 
-378 VVVTNNGSMVSN
+378 
-390 LSETTNKIPFAIDV
+390 
-404 KSITTDSKLNYEFQ
+404 
-418 VIRYHVNSNQVGSFD
+418 
-433 VLESTYDAENG
+433 
-444 VVSFETDKFSIYLLS
+444 
-459 YKTSV
+459 
-464 KSDNNI
+464 
-470 VNPKTGDGIA
+470 
-480 YTALGLLLS
+480 
-489 ALAMA
+489 
-494 GITYKLKNN
+494 

>member
-97 GSNGLIEIDGEK
+97 GSNGLIDGRNS
-109 LKGVSARL
+109 KGVLARL

-135 VGVNEA
+135 VGVNES

-151 AQEFGIIYHNNAKIT
+151 AQEFGIIYQNNAKIT
-166 INSGTIETKDNIAI
+166 INSGTIETKDNAAI

-186 GWGGNVVNVNGGN
+186 GSGGNVVNVNGGN
-199 LVSNIVSAGFIS
+199 LISNIVSAGYIS
-211 CGIYNSNDTTLT
+211 CGIYNANDTTLT
-223 VKSGVKITANDG
+223 VKSGVKITANKG

-257 TGTTEGKVGDSK
+257 TGTTKGKVGDSK
-269 RVIVAGKVVKDYASN
+269 VIVAGKVVKDYASN

-296 YATVVD
+296 YSTVVD

-444 VVSFETDKFSIYLLS
+444 VVSFETDKFSTYLLS

>member
-1 MKGLKLFLTAGVF
+1 M
-14 TVLGLTGVNA
+14 
-24 LEVATETEL
+24 
-33 KNCISDGGEC
+33 
-43 VLKNNITASSITVDK
+43 
-58 VTAPFIIV
+58 
-66 DGKNVI
+66 
-72 LDLNGKTLTAAVIAT
+72 
-87 NKANLTIKDS
+87 
-97 GSNGLIEIDGEK
+97 
-109 LKGVSARL
+109 
-117 GSKVTLESGSI
+117 
-128 NSIKDCG
+128 
-135 VGVNEA
+135 
-141 TFIMNGGKIT
+141 
-151 AQEFGIIYHNNAKIT
+151 
-166 INSGTIETKDNIAI
+166 
-180 GDNGTA
+180 
-186 GWGGNVVNVNGGN
+186 GGNVVNVNGGN

-269 RVIVAGKVVKDYASN
+269 RVIVAGKVVKDYASK

-296 YATVVD
+296 YSTVVD
-302 KEVASSIESKQQ
+302 KKAASSIESKQQ

-444 VVSFETDKFSIYLLS
+444 VVSFETDKFSTYLLS

>member
-1 MKGLKLFLTAGVF
+1 
-14 TVLGLTGVNA
+14 
-24 LEVATETEL
+24 
-33 KNCISDGGEC
+33 
-43 VLKNNITASSITVDK
+43 
-58 VTAPFIIV
+58 
-66 DGKNVI
+66 
-72 LDLNGKTLTAAVIAT
+72 
-87 NKANLTIKDS
+87 
-97 GSNGLIEIDGEK
+97 
-109 LKGVSARL
+109 
-117 GSKVTLESGSI
+117 
-128 NSIKDCG
+128 
-135 VGVNEA
+135 
-141 TFIMNGGKIT
+141 
-151 AQEFGIIYHNNAKIT
+151 
-166 INSGTIETKDNIAI
+166 
-180 GDNGTA
+180 
-186 GWGGNVVNVNGGN
+186 
-199 LVSNIVSAGFIS
+199 
-211 CGIYNSNDTTLT
+211 
-223 VKSGVKITANDG
+223 
-235 GAGIVI
+235 
-241 RGGKVT
+241 
-247 IAKDVIDNMV
+247 MV
-257 TGTTEGKVGDSK
+257 TGTSKGAVGDSK
-269 RVIVAGKVVKDYASN
+269 VIVGGKVVKDYASN

-296 YATVVD
+296 YSTVVD

-444 VVSFETDKFSIYLLS
+444 VVSFETDKFSTYLIS

-470 VNPKTGDGIA
+470 VNPKTGDGIG
-480 YTALGLLLS
+480 YIALGLLLS

>member
-97 GSNGLIEIDGEK
+97 GSNGLIDGK
-109 LKGVSARL
+109 NSKGVLARL

-135 VGVNEA
+135 VGVNES

-151 AQEFGIIYHNNAKIT
+151 AQEFGIIYQNNAKIT
-166 INSGTIETKDNIAI
+166 INSGTIETKDNAAI

-186 GWGGNVVNVNGGN
+186 GSGGNVVNVNGGN
-199 LVSNIVSAGFIS
+199 LISNIVSAGYIS
-211 CGIYNSNDTTLT
+211 CGIYNANDTTLT
-223 VKSGVKITANDG
+223 VKSGVKITANKG

-257 TGTTEGKVGDSK
+257 TGTTKGKVGDSK
-269 RVIVAGKVVKDYASN
+269 VIVAGKVVKDYASN

-296 YATVVD
+296 YSTVVD

-444 VVSFETDKFSIYLLS
+444 VVSFETDKFSTYLLS